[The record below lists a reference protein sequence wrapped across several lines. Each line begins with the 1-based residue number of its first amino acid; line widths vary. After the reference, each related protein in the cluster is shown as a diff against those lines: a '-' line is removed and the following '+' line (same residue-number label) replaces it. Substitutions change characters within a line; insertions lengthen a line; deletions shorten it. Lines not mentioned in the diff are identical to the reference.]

1 MPERLFTE
9 EIAKVAGMARYDAN
23 DLSAILVRISGAP
36 HTVPSLDRLH
46 AELAWSC
53 FDKLAEKMQAIPR
66 PEKEAADRM
75 AVLADPMRR
84 AIFEMLADGPRS
96 VGEIADRL
104 PVTRPAVSQHLRAL
118 SDAGLVT
125 HEPVGTRHL
134 YRIEPERIAEVRDY
148 LDRLWQKALANLK
161 SRIEKPNQ

>member
-1 MPERLFTE
+1 
-9 EIAKVAGMARYDAN
+9 V
-23 DLSAILVRISGAP
+23 VRA
-36 HTVPSLDRLH
+36 
-46 AELAWSC
+46 
-53 FDKLAEKMQAIPR
+53 R
-66 PEKEAADRM
+66 PENQAADRM

-84 AIFEMLADGPRS
+84 AIFEILAEGPSS
-96 VGEIADRL
+96 VGEIAERL

-125 HEPVGTRHL
+125 HEPIGTRHL
-134 YRIEPERIAEVRDY
+134 YRIEPERVAEVRDY

>member
-1 MPERLFTE
+1 MPR
-9 EIAKVAGMARYDAN
+9 ARPDT
-23 DLSAILVRISGAP
+23 P
-36 HTVPSLDRLH
+36 
-46 AELAWSC
+46 
-53 FDKLAEKMQAIPR
+53 
-66 PEKEAADRM
+66 AADRM

-125 HEPVGTRHL
+125 HESVGTRNL

-148 LDRLWQKALANLK
+148 LDRLWQKALMNLK
-161 SRIEKPNQ
+161 SRIEKPHQ